1 MKGEIK
7 MLFAV
12 DNKRFINTKQIIW
25 VYPDYTG
32 CRLQFF
38 MTDKNSYFKTY
49 KYCIDIQSVIE
60 QDLNFLL
67 NNM

>member
-1 MKGEIK
+1 

-12 DNKRFINTKQIIW
+12 DNKHFINTQQIIW
-25 VYPDYTG
+25 VYPDYEKH
-32 CRLQFF
+32 RLQFF

-49 KYCIDIQSVIE
+49 NYCSNASNLIE
-60 QDLNFLL
+60 QDLDFLL

>member
-1 MKGEIK
+1 

-12 DNKRFINTKQIIW
+12 DKKHFINTQQVIW
-25 VYPDYTG
+25 IYPDYVG

-49 KYCIDIQSVIE
+49 SDFLNAQNQIE
-60 QDLNFLL
+60 QDLDLLL
-67 NNM
+67 NNI

>member
-1 MKGEIK
+1 

-12 DNKRFINTKQIIW
+12 DKKHFINTQQVIW
-25 VYPDYTG
+25 IYPDYTNR
-32 CRLQFF
+32 RLQFF

-49 KYCIDIQSVIE
+49 QFYEFQTRIE
-60 QDLNFLL
+60 QDLDFLL

>member
-1 MKGEIK
+1 
-7 MLFAV
+7 MLFAI
-12 DNKRFINTKQIIW
+12 DKKHFINTQQIIW
-25 VYPDYTG
+25 VYPDYVG

-49 KYCIDIQSVIE
+49 NNFLNAQNLIE
-60 QDLNFLL
+60 QDLDFLV